1 MSNTALHAAPDPGI
15 RPLDRS
21 LLIEQLGRGLRVI
34 EAFSDAHPRL
44 TSTEAGR
51 LAGLTRT
58 AARRHLASL
67 VHFGYAGTDGKHYW
81 LLPRVMRLGHSYL
94 ESARLPRLVQPFL
107 QRISDQT
114 GETANFAVLEG
125 HEVVYLARSN
135 SPRIVS
141 IGFQPGARVP
151 AHVVS
156 VGYACLSTFEPAALE
171 AWLENYRFDTFTQYT
186 LTSRERFLAAVAKAR
201 GLGHA
206 ATDQQLDLGLR
217 GVAVPLRDRQGR
229 GVGALSMTVQT
240 RFYPDDSQLE
250 PLVQVLQDAAQLLR
264 GIV

>member
-1 MSNTALHAAPDPGI
+1 MLKTGQHAAGDQAV
-15 RPLDRS
+15 RPFDRS

-67 VHFGYAGTDGKHYW
+67 VHFGYADTDGKHYW

-94 ESARLPRLVQPFL
+94 ESARLPRLVQPLL
-107 QRISDQT
+107 QRVSDRT
-114 GETANFAVLEG
+114 GETTNFAVLEG

-135 SPRIVS
+135 SPRVVS

-171 AWLENYRFDTFTQYT
+171 AWLEGYRFDIFTQYT
-186 LTSRERFLAAVAKAR
+186 VTSRDRFRAAVMKAGR
-201 GLGHA
+201 LGHA
-206 ATDQQLDLGLR
+206 AIDQQLDLGLR

-229 GVGALSMTVQT
+229 GIGALSMTVQT
-240 RFYPDDSQLE
+240 RFYPDDSRLHQLVE
-250 PLVQVLQDAAQLLR
+250 ALQDAAQMMR
-264 GIV
+264 GVA

>member
-1 MSNTALHAAPDPGI
+1 MSSTSSYEARNQGA
-15 RPLDRS
+15 RPFDRS

-34 EAFSDAHPRL
+34 EAFSDANPRL

-51 LAGLTRT
+51 LAGMTRT

-67 VHFGYAGTDGKHYW
+67 VHFGYAATDGKHYW

-114 GETANFAVLEG
+114 GETANLAVLED

-135 SPRIVS
+135 SPRVVS

-156 VGYACLSTFEPAALE
+156 AGYACLSVFEPAAVE
-171 AWLENYRFDTFTQYT
+171 AWLADYRFDTFTQHT
-186 LTSRERFLAAVAKAR
+186 VTNRDRFLAAVAEAR
-201 GLGHA
+201 RLGHA
-206 ATDQQLDLGLR
+206 AIDQQLDLGLR

-229 GVGALSMTVQT
+229 GIGALSMTVQT
-240 RFYPDDSQLE
+240 RFYPDDSQVHR
-250 PLVQVLQDAAQLLR
+250 LVQVLQDAAQLVR
-264 GIV
+264 GVG